1 MTALWRTI
9 AVAARG
15 PGAAWAV
22 PLAIYAAGMA
32 LTFEGALWGPRSLGD
47 NSDGGI
53 ALAILEHWVRVFTG
67 QAADWRSPGWYW
79 PAPHALG
86 LSDSLFLVALP
97 YAAARAAGAGWFLA
111 NDLAI
116 ASLATAGFWGMVLLV
131 RRLGAP
137 VAVGGVVA
145 FVWSFGVVPVFKLG
159 HLQTYTMQL
168 APMLGLMLVAAW
180 RGAPGWAVAAGLLY
194 GLMFLTAAQTPWF
207 LGLEA
212 GVALLAGAALGR
224 VEWRRGAR
232 LVPPFALGL
241 AAGMVPFLL
250 LYRDSFGLV
259 RDFSAAHFYS
269 GWPRDLL
276 NIPPGE
282 LMWSDLLHRVG
293 VGEAAGRPTAE
304 VALGLTPVL
313 AVSGVVALVLT
324 ARRRAGAA
332 ALLAAGL
339 LGPVLAVDWGWVE
352 PWRLVFWWV
361 PGGNAVRT
369 PFRIELAAQFF
380 LCLGLGLTLGRGVA
394 HGDRRRWAGLA
405 MLMALLLGE
414 QVGDRPSGRGTA
426 VMTAWLDAA
435 RRPAFG
441 CEAFY
446 LVPGGTGP
454 WHQDQSDAM
463 LLSQKLGLPTMNGNS
478 SFYPEGWGMQFT
490 ERPGYAERTLAWID
504 AHGLR
509 GRVCG
514 SDPRRAV
521 WAEGVAS
528 LEGRGR

>member
-1 MTALWRTI
+1 MVAMGAG
-9 AVAARG
+9 AV
-15 PGAAWAV
+15 WAV
-22 PLAIYAAGMA
+22 PLAIYAAGMT
-32 LTFEGALWGPRSLGD
+32 LTFQGALWGPRSLGD

-67 QAADWRSPGWYW
+67 QAADWRLPGWFW

-86 LSDSLFLVALP
+86 YSDSLFLVALP

-116 ASLATAGFWGMVLLV
+116 ASLATTGFWGMVLLV

-145 FVWSFGVVPVFKLG
+145 FMWSFGVVPVFKLG
-159 HLQTYTMQL
+159 HVQTYTMQL
-168 APMLGLMLVAAW
+168 APLLAAAW
-180 RGAPGWAVAAGLLY
+180 RGAPRWAVAAGLLY

-212 GVALLAGAALGR
+212 GMALLAGAALGQ
-224 VEWRRGAR
+224 VQWRRGAR

-241 AAGMVPFLL
+241 AAGMVPFVL

-276 NIPPGE
+276 DVPPGE
-282 LMWSDLLHRVG
+282 LMWSDLLHRAG
-293 VGEAAGRPTAE
+293 ITGAAGRPTDE

-313 AVSGVVALVLT
+313 AASGMVALVLT
-324 ARRRAGAA
+324 TRRRAGVA
-332 ALLAAGL
+332 ALLVAGL

-352 PWRLVFWWV
+352 PWRLVFSLV

-380 LCLGLGLTLGRGVA
+380 LCLGLGLALTRGLARGGLV
-394 HGDRRRWAGLA
+394 RAGLVG
-405 MLMALLLGE
+405 LMMGLVAE
-414 QVGDRPSGRGTA
+414 QVGERPSGRDDA
-426 VMTAWLDAA
+426 PMAAWLETA
-435 RRPAFG
+435 RRPKFA

-446 LVPGGTGP
+446 LVPGGGMGP
-454 WHQDQSDAM
+454 WHQYQSDAM
-463 LLSQKLGLPTMNGNS
+463 LLSERIGMPTINGNS
-478 SFYPEGWGMQFT
+478 SFYPEGWNMLFVDK
-490 ERPGYAERTLAWID
+490 PAYAGKALAWID
-504 AHGLR
+504 AHGMR

-514 SDPRRAV
+514 ADPRRGV
-521 WAEGVAS
+521 WVEGVGA
-528 LEGRGR
+528 LER

>member
-1 MTALWRTI
+1 MTALWRTATI
-9 AVAARG
+9 AARR

-32 LTFEGALWGPRSLGD
+32 LTFQGALWGPRSIGD

-116 ASLATAGFWGMVLLV
+116 ASLATTGFWGMVLLV

-168 APMLGLMLVAAW
+168 APVLGLMLVAAW
-180 RGAPGWAVAAGLLY
+180 RGAPGWAAAAGLLY

-212 GVALLAGAALGR
+212 GIALLAAAALGR

-241 AAGMVPFLL
+241 AAGMMPFVL

-269 GWPRDLL
+269 GWPRDLV
-276 NIPPGE
+276 NVPPGE

-293 VGEAAGRPTAE
+293 DAGRPLAE

-313 AVSGVVALVLT
+313 AVSGVVALMLT
-324 ARRRAGAA
+324 MRRQAGTA
-332 ALLAAGL
+332 ALLAAGV

-369 PFRIELAAQFF
+369 PFRIELAAQLF
-380 LCLGLGLTLGRGVA
+380 LCLGLGLALGQEVLRG
-394 HGDRRRWAGLA
+394 GRLRRAGLV
-405 MLMALLLGE
+405 MVMVLLLAE
-414 QVGDRPSGRGTA
+414 QVGDRPSGRETA
-426 VMTAWLDAA
+426 AMTVWLDAA
-435 RRPAFG
+435 RRPVFA

-446 LVPGGTGP
+446 LLPGGGTGL
-454 WHQDQSDAM
+454 WHQYQAEAM
-463 LLSQKLGLPTMNGNS
+463 LLSQKLGLPTVNGNS
-478 SFYPEGWGMQFT
+478 SFYPEGWDMSHP
-490 ERPGYAERTLAWID
+490 ERPDYSAQVLRWID
-504 AHGLR
+504 AHGVR
-509 GRVCG
+509 ERVCG
-514 SDPRRAV
+514 ADPRRGIWVA
-521 WAEGVAS
+521 GVSA
-528 LEGRGR
+528 LER